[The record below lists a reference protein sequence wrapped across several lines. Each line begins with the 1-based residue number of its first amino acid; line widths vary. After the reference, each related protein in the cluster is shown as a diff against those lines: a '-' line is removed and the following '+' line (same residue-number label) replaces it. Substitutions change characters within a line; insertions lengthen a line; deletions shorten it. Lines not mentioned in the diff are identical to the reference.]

1 MAQHLSFYRKIWVRL
16 IHDKCFQILQT
27 QLLFDACCRTI
38 CYLPC
43 FRHDWLCFVFFM
55 VIFVLYS
62 IMLYIVSWLR
72 HVTSLFIMLISAGIG
87 CYWILYES
95 LWILL
100 PFSGALEK
108 GQWAGW
114 WLQAVEFH
122 WRNTGWGPW
131 SMHVTTCHFIDT
143 VQNIVNKGQVLCC

>member
-27 QLLFDACCRTI
+27 QLLFDACCRFI

-43 FRHDWLCFVFFM
+43 FQHDWLCFVFFM

-62 IMLYIVSWLR
+62 IMLYIVLWLR
-72 HVTSLFIMLISAGIG
+72 HVTSLFIMLISAVIG